1 MTLGKPL
8 DLGPELL
15 VRTVKVTLPTSQG
28 SGGSDREVMKTLSVQ
43 ETARSL
49 GGCQAGVG

>member
-8 DLGPELL
+8 DLGPKLL
-15 VRTVKVTLPTSQG
+15 IHTVKVTLPSSQG
-28 SGGSDREVMKTLSVQ
+28 SGGSDREVMKTPRVQ
-43 ETARSL
+43 EAAQSL

>member
-15 VRTVKVTLPTSQG
+15 IHTVKVTLPTSQG
-28 SGGSDREVMKTLSVQ
+28 SGGSDREVLRVQ
-43 ETARSL
+43 EAARSL